1 MVAFFISHSYR
12 NTNAFNQA
20 SGFRKSCSKYIVT
33 NFIMFVKSWLVNGQK
48 ISLVEWSLAA
58 DFPFKFTLNV
68 YFCHALR
75 YNSTGQ
81 YGGFRRPLKGPI
93 VLAIN
98 WSICYC
104 MSACRCI
111 RMNHI
116 CYCRFEEMT
125 CILCSLVLFLF
136 HCKLLTYMLISFP
149 WVFVRRLSLKIGIAL
164 EFVFGYSSFYSS
176 CPSSSVIL

>member
-1 MVAFFISHSYR
+1 MENDVERRKREWLLFFFIKWRRMVAFFISHSYR

-20 SGFRKSCSKYIVT
+20 SGFRKSCSKYIIP

-48 ISLVEWSLAA
+48 ISSVEWSLAA

-98 WSICYC
+98 WSSCYC

-125 CILCSLVLFLF
+125 CILFYSRFIASFWLTCWYHSLECSLGVCLW
-136 HCKLLTYMLISFP
+136 K
-149 WVFVRRLSLKIGIAL
+149 
-164 EFVFGYSSFYSS
+164 
-176 CPSSSVIL
+176 